1 MHIVGPEKWPKKK
14 KKKSHCKTCK
24 MGMHTVGHKIWR
36 EAQKNVENEKFTLQ
50 DFDNG
55 EKHCKTLKIKNAHY
69 KTWIMAR
76 NLKNVENGTQ
86 KLSDLQYD
94 QKH

>member
-1 MHIVGPEKWPKKK
+1 MR
-14 KKKSHCKTCK
+14 
-24 MGMHTVGHKIWR
+24 MHTVGPEIWR

-86 KLSDLQYD
+86 KLSDLQYG